1 MNEVIPLQRAFDYQ
15 GKQVRTVVKNG
26 EPWFVAKDVCDVLE
40 ISKYRDA
47 VSRLDCDERASVLVD
62 TPGGPQDMAAINEPG
77 LYALIMVSRKPE
89 AKLFKRW
96 ITHEVI
102 PAIRKTGHYDVNE
115 RRLPRTYIE
124 ALEELVATEKA
135 RMALE
140 EQLALQAPKVEL
152 YDILLS
158 AKNAQTMN
166 EVAKAFGWG
175 RNKLF
180 AFLREQQILMRNNL
194 PYQKYLD
201 AGYFEVREV
210 TTNRGDYTVNVTQT
224 LVTAKGI
231 NFIGQLLKRTSGLP
245 AAEESV

>member
-1 MNEVIPLQRAFDYQ
+1 MNQVIPLQKVFNYQ
-15 GKQVRTVVKNG
+15 GKQVRTIVRDG
-26 EPWFVAKDVCDVLE
+26 EPWFVAVDVCGVLE
-40 ISKYRDA
+40 LNDA
-47 VSRLDCDERASVLVD
+47 RKAVERLDGDERSLIPVTDSLGRRQETYVV
-62 TPGGPQDMAAINEPG
+62 NEAG
-77 LYALIMVSRKPE
+77 LYALILGSRKTE

-96 ITHEVI
+96 ITHDVI
-102 PAIRKTGHYDVNE
+102 PAIRQTGHYDVNE

-166 EVAKAFGWG
+166 EVSKAFGWG

-224 LVTAKGI
+224 LVTAKGLH
-231 NFIGQLLKRTSGLP
+231 FIGEVLRQTTGIV
-245 AAEESV
+245 ESV